1 MPVIQVDLKPGVK
14 GHPMEQK
21 AIAAIMNG
29 ESFRSVSRWLDPP
42 VSHAAVQR
50 YVHKHMK
57 PAIANAEILSAT
69 LKDQPNERLGRP
81 PRNVSPPVSQTP
93 LHSETPASQ
102 RPSFLRPYTP
112 DDALQRCG
120 AVTSTGQ
127 LARQALAAA
136 PILRIRENRI
146 AFQQEL
152 ADRLASVIQER
163 GEEMAVCEACGR
175 EKSEHPAVGHPD
187 GLKDCSK
194 FRRIPGGS
202 SGLMTR
208 RIKKDGVEYHY
219 DNAIVASAQEL
230 MKQTAIEQGQW
241 QENMGTGAP
250 TIQIICPQ
258 VPGELPRVSF
268 HSDDA
273 IDGEFADIGLD
284 QGR

>member
-1 MPVIQVDLKPGVK
+1 MNPVQ
-14 GHPMEQK
+14 H
-21 AIAAIMNG
+21 
-29 ESFRSVSRWLDPP
+29 
-42 VSHAAVQR
+42 
-50 YVHKHMK
+50 
-57 PAIANAEILSAT
+57 
-69 LKDQPNERLGRP
+69 
-81 PRNVSPPVSQTP
+81 
-93 LHSETPASQ
+93 
-102 RPSFLRPYTP
+102 
-112 DDALQRCG
+112 CG
-120 AVTSTGQ
+120 AESEAGKIT
-127 LARQALAAA
+127 RQALAAA

-175 EKSEHPAVGHPD
+175 EKSEHPAVGAAD

-208 RIKKDGVEYHY
+208 RLKKDGVEYHY

-273 IDGEFADIGLD
+273 LEADFADIGLD

>member
-1 MPVIQVDLKPGVK
+1 
-14 GHPMEQK
+14 MEQK
-21 AIAAIMNG
+21 VVEAVMNG

-42 VSHAAVQR
+42 VSTAAVWR
-50 YVHKHMK
+50 YVSKYMK
-57 PAIANAEILSAT
+57 PALRNADTLSYV
-69 LKDQPNERLGRP
+69 LGHKE
-81 PRNVSPPVSQTP
+81 NKEVTSTVSPVSHPVSQEP
-93 LHSETPASQ
+93 KHSETLEAKHPGV
-102 RPSFLRPYTP
+102 FRPYTP
-112 DDALQRCG
+112 PTTIQRCG
-120 AVTSTGQ
+120 PETPQGQ
-127 LARQALAAA
+127 LVRQAFAAA

-146 AFQQEL
+146 AFQQDL
-152 ADRLASVIQER
+152 ADRIASVIQER
-163 GEEMAVCEACGR
+163 GEDMVACEACGR
-175 EKSEHPAVGHPD
+175 EKSEHPAVGHAD
-187 GLKDCSK
+187 GLKDCSR

-208 RIKKDGVEYHY
+208 RLKKDGIEYHY

-273 IDGEFADIGLD
+273 IEGEFADIGLD